1 MRLQFYIFAVNFTN
15 KMQKKLKNFTEYQ
28 VSRSNIRNIIFDL
41 GGVVIN
47 IDWQLSI
54 DAFQQLANPAY
65 RAQNTEMIQNET
77 YKAPFFIDYE
87 IGKIDDVTFC
97 QKLRE
102 KFHLEGSNEQI
113 ADAWNGL
120 LLDVP
125 QDRIELL
132 HSLRKTHRTFIL
144 SNTNAIHIMGASK
157 ILHDA
162 HGIAQY
168 DDLVEKAYYSHLMNK
183 RKPWPGIYQQII
195 DENQLKAEETL
206 FIDDSVD
213 NVQAAN
219 QVGLQGLHVVPNLNG
234 SVQFFNEVLV

>member
-1 MRLQFYIFAVNFTN
+1 M
-15 KMQKKLKNFTEYQ
+15 KNFTEYQ
-28 VSRSNIRNIIFDL
+28 VSRSNIKNIIFDL

-54 DAFQQLANPAY
+54 NAFQQLANPAY
-65 RAQNTEMIQNET
+65 RAQNADMIQNET

-87 IGKIDDVTFC
+87 IGKIDDATFC

-102 KFHLEGSNEQI
+102 RFHLEGNDEQI
-113 ADAWNGL
+113 ANAWNGL

-157 ILHDA
+157 ILQDV
-162 HGIAQY
+162 HGTSQY
-168 DDLVEKAYYSHLMNK
+168 DNLVEKAYYSHVMNK
-183 RKPWPGIYQQII
+183 RKPWPEIYQQII

-206 FIDDSVD
+206 FIDDNVD

-234 SVQFFNEVLV
+234 SVQFFSEALV